1 MTTTV
6 LSTIPSTPSAPSPGA
21 TEAAADRGAEGSQA
35 PSTEPASAVASV
47 APGKTEPVQEE
58 KKSDEPDPDLVLAQK
73 FESIA
78 KREARARKAEAAVQ
92 ERLTSLAEK
101 EKKLEARLAE
111 IDEFFADPAENLS
124 KLGKD
129 PVEVIKRFAKP
140 QTEEEKRLARLEQ
153 REKEREEEAKKLREE
168 AEKNEKQHANRQF
181 WSQWVSE
188 ITEDEY
194 PNLTGLYQPTQ
205 IPDLVLG
212 LLNRPQDPSDDE
224 SPTVREFFKSRYG
237 REPTR
242 KEIRDALEAEAETR
256 ATSLI
261 ERFKPKTQAASEQVT
276 PSTPA
281 ATSESPSLSNQHAS
295 SSPSS
300 RSGAYDRAA
309 EVKRLKEELEAE
321 TASTTE

>member
-6 LSTIPSTPSAPSPGA
+6 LNTLPSSPAAPPAGS
-21 TEAAADRGAEGSQA
+21 TEATADQGAEGSQA
-35 PSTEPASAVASV
+35 PTTESALGVASAES
-47 APGKTEPVQEE
+47 APAEPE
-58 KKSDEPDPDLVLAQK
+58 KKPDEPDPDLILSQK
-73 FESIA
+73 LEAIA
-78 KREARARKAEAAVQ
+78 KREARARKAEMTLQ
-92 ERLTSLAEK
+92 ERLTSLSEK

-111 IDEFFADPAENLS
+111 IEEFFADPAENLS

-140 QTEEEKRLARLEQ
+140 MTEEEKRIARLEQ
-153 REKEREEEAKKLREE
+153 REKEREEEAKKQREE
-168 AEKNEKQHANRQF
+168 AEKQHKQHANKQF
-181 WSQWVSE
+181 WSQWVNE
-188 ITEDEY
+188 ITEAEY
-194 PNLTGLYQPTQ
+194 PNLTGLYQPDQ

-281 ATSESPSLSNQHAS
+281 ANSGSPSLSNQHAS

-300 RSGAYDRAA
+300 IARTESR
-309 EVKRLKEELEAE
+309 EERIRRLKEELEAE
-321 TASTTE
+321 AAPTTE